1 MSVLTAEGGQ
11 ERGNLAE
18 LLLVLLFFAVFP
30 VLEEID
36 FEGLLL
42 LAERRRL
49 VKHLDALLRVLDVV
63 VEHVRVLVADEF
75 AAVFAVNVL
84 NLFRPNGVDG
94 AGSAELSLDFRF

>member
-1 MSVLTAEGGQ
+1 MSVLTAECGQ

-84 NLFRPNGVDG
+84 NLFRPNRVDG